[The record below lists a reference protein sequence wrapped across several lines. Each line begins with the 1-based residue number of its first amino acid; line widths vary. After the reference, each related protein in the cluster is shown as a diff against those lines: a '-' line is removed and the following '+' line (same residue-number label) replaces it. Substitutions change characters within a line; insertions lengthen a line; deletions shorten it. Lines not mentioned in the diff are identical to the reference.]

1 MGHFGAKLQIREE
14 TPSEWLEIG
23 AAVGELTNKWSFRQD
38 IVANLAEHT
47 SAKEAPA
54 LFNPASAEVEVS
66 IPAFSGKSP
75 EEVGDLRKRTN
86 QLDNAVVCGAIFHE
100 ACHARF
106 SRYSLPDAAEAL
118 GAKAYTALMLL
129 EEGRIE
135 SWGVRLD
142 PDNKSLLY
150 SCAMSLVFSDMEAS
164 VASIDSIAGAAK
176 LAGLALARVDAGVLE
191 ESDVTKVKETLSEI
205 LGKELLENLRS
216 VWIRFQ
222 AHEDHYNATE
232 LYELAKEWVRLV
244 EEKQDEVG
252 EEKGSGMSDHSDVSE
267 GSGEGGQGSSGEM
280 SEVAKKILEALED
293 ASQNAEIGSNE
304 SINEQKTAEA
314 WKQEADDKQDASED
328 KKEKASIAKKV
339 FSTGAGSQDL
349 KTSASNSRLVETRL
363 PNSEERI
370 SAVTLSRLLAKAKY
384 RDRKKT
390 KHNSPVPGGR
400 LRTRALV
407 QANAL
412 KSRGVNQKVDTWRH
426 TKRKQV
432 EQPDLKVGVMVDI
445 SGSMGGAMQPM
456 ATTAWVLSEAVRR
469 IQGKV
474 GMVYYGQDAF
484 ATLKPGQHL
493 REVQVYSAPDSHE
506 EFTKA
511 FQAIDGAM
519 ELTYG
524 QGARLLVI
532 VSDGYYGTQE
542 RTSAKDL
549 LGKAIRNGVA
559 VLWIQIVG
567 GYNERYA
574 ESVGVEYVSIGGESS
589 PTDWANL
596 IGKTASQALTKVG
609 SRQA

>member
-1 MGHFGAKLQIREE
+1 MGHFGTRLELREE
-14 TPSEWLEIG
+14 TPADWLPVG

-38 IVANLAEHT
+38 IIANLSEET
-47 SAKEAPA
+47 SAQGVPA

-66 IPAFSGKSP
+66 IPAFGGRSP
-75 EEVGDLRKRTN
+75 EEVGDLTRRAN
-86 QLDNAVVCGAIFHE
+86 QLDNPVVCGAIFHE

-106 SRYSLPDAAEAL
+106 SRYPLKDAAEVL
-118 GAKAYTALMLL
+118 DAKTYTALMLL

-135 SWGVRLD
+135 AWGVRLD
-142 PDNKSLLY
+142 PDNRSLLY
-150 SCAMSLVFSDMEAS
+150 ACAMSLVFEDIEAS

-191 ESDVTKVKETLSEI
+191 EIDVQKVREVLEEI
-205 LGKELLENLRS
+205 LGEELIENLRN
-216 VWIRFQ
+216 VWLKFQ

-232 LYELAKEWVRLV
+232 LYELAKEWVKLV
-244 EEKQDEVG
+244 EEKQEEAG

-267 GSGEGGQGSSGEM
+267 GSSGEG
-280 SEVAKKILEALED
+280 SEEKAELSELAKKMLEALKE
-293 ASQNAEIGSNE
+293 ASDNASIGSNE
-304 SINEQKTAEA
+304 AVNDQKIANA
-314 WKQEADDKQDASED
+314 WKEEAEDKQQKSED
-328 KKEKASIAKKV
+328 KKKKQEIARDV
-339 FSTGAGSQDL
+339 FSAGSANLDSSP
-349 KTSASNSRLVETRL
+349 TNSRLVRVRV
-363 PNSEERI
+363 PNSDERI

-412 KSRGVNQKVDTWRH
+412 KAKGVNQPVDTWRH
-426 TKRKQV
+426 NKRKQV
-432 EQPDLKVGVMVDI
+432 EQPDLKVGVLVDV
-445 SGSMGGAMQPM
+445 SGSMGGAMEPM

-474 GMVYYGQDAF
+474 GMVYYGADAF

-493 REVQVYSAPDSHE
+493 REVQIYSAPDSHE

-532 VSDGYYGTQE
+532 VSDGYYGSNE
-542 RTSAKDL
+542 RVSAKNL
-549 LGKAIRNGVA
+549 LDKAIRNGVA
-559 VLWIQIVG
+559 VLWIQIEG
-567 GYNERYA
+567 GYNEQYA
-574 ESVGVEYVSIGGESS
+574 KSVGVDYVVIS
-589 PTDWANL
+589 PQSRATDWANL
-596 IGKTASQALTKVG
+596 IGSTASKALTRIG
-609 SRQA
+609 SRQE